1 MSENQTVKIF
11 DTTLR
16 DGEQS
21 PGFSMNI
28 AEKIEMA
35 QQLARLGVDV
45 MEAGFPITS
54 QGDFDAVK
62 AISEQVSGPVI
73 CGLARA
79 VEKDIVR
86 AGEALAPAKAR
97 RIHTFIATSKVH
109 VETKLKMTR
118 ERVVQSAYDAV
129 KLARTFTD
137 DVEFSCE
144 DAGRTDWDYIVEV
157 LTAAI
162 EAGATTLNIPDT
174 VGYCVPEQF
183 GGCIEYVKKNT
194 PGIENCIISVH
205 CHNDLGHA
213 VANSIAGVRAGARQ
227 VECTINGIGERAG
240 NTSLEE
246 VVMMLHTRRDY
257 FGLET
262 NIKSSEIFRTSR
274 MLSRITGIKVQP
286 NKAIVGANAFA
297 HEAGIHQDGM
307 IKNRETYEIMR
318 AEDVGWTGESMVM
331 GKHSGR
337 NALAT
342 RLEALGFENLSP
354 EQVNDLYERFKALC
368 DRKKE
373 IYDEDLI
380 ALIEEGEYERAAAFR
395 LDDLEVQSFMDQ
407 DAVVRVRLK
416 MSDDQTRE
424 TTVKEGHGPVDTL
437 YRALETLT
445 EMNVQLVDY
454 QIESITKG
462 KDAQGRVKVI
472 ARIDGREVRGFGID
486 TDVIKASAEA
496 YLNAVNRHLLMQA
509 MAAEQEPSVGK
520 QP

>member
-1 MSENQTVKIF
+1 MSTQDRVIIF

-21 PGFSMNI
+21 PGFSMNLR
-28 AEKIEMA
+28 EKIEMA

-45 MEAGFPITS
+45 IEAGFPITS
-54 QGDFDAVK
+54 PGDFESVHQ
-62 AISEQVSGPVI
+62 ISKEVQGPVI

-86 AGEALAPAKAR
+86 AGEALAPAAR
-97 RIHTFIATSKVH
+97 KRIHTFIATSKVH
-109 VETKLKMTR
+109 VEKKLRMSQQ
-118 ERVVQSAYDAV
+118 EVIDNAYNAV

-144 DAGRTDWDYIVEV
+144 DAGRTDWDYIVQV

-174 VGYCVPEQF
+174 VGYTVPEQF
-183 GGCIEYVKKNT
+183 GNCIKYVRERT

-213 VANSIAGVRAGARQ
+213 VANSLSGVRNGARQ

-246 VVMMLHTRRDY
+246 VVMMLKVRQDFWGVDT
-257 FGLET
+257 G
-262 NIKSSEIFRTSR
+262 IKTEELFRTSR

-307 IKNRETYEIMR
+307 IKNRDTYEIMVP
-318 AEDVGWTGESMVM
+318 AHVGWVGDSMVM

-337 NALAT
+337 AALAS
-342 RLEALGFENLSP
+342 RLEALGFGGLSAD
-354 EQVNDLYERFKALC
+354 DLTRAYERFKKLC
-368 DRKKE
+368 DVKKD
-373 IYDEDLI
+373 IFDEDLMAI
-380 ALIEEGEYERAAAFR
+380 VEDEVLRSTATYKL
-395 LDDLEVQSFMDQ
+395 LDLEACTKMGQPPR
-407 DAVVRVRLK
+407 VRVK
-416 MSDDQTRE
+416 IAVGSEERE
-424 TTVKEGHGPVDTL
+424 TTCEQGDGQVD
-437 YRALETLT
+437 ALFSALDSIT
-445 EMNVQLVDY
+445 EEKIKLVDY
-454 QIESITKG
+454 SIEAVTSG
-462 KDAQGRVKVI
+462 GDAQGRVKVVLNV
-472 ARIDGREVRGFGID
+472 DGEQVRGIGVA
-486 TDVIKASAEA
+486 TDVIVASVEA
-496 YLNAVNRHLLMQA
+496 YLTALNRRITLQQLKDT
-509 MAAEQEPSVGK
+509 K
-520 QP
+520 QPPSRQP